1 MNRLLAG
8 VALCAALIAPAA
20 QAETRV
26 LDGTVTYRERMALP
40 SDARVTVSL
49 RRCDGGEEADRLVVM
64 DRGEV
69 VEVGPH
75 DELMAQQG
83 AYWRLYEAQARRAEE
98 DAEAAGVRI
107 ESQRQHSAHPAGK

>member
-1 MNRLLAG
+1 
-8 VALCAALIAPAA
+8 
-20 QAETRV
+20 
-26 LDGTVTYRERMALP
+26 
-40 SDARVTVSL
+40 
-49 RRCDGGEEADRLVVM
+49 M

-107 ESQRQHSAHPAGK
+107 PSPESQRQHSAHPAGK

>member
-1 MNRLLAG
+1 SVNPVDTKVRHRVDPAG
-8 VALCAALIAPAA
+8 EAKVLGWDVA
-20 QAETRV
+20 
-26 LDGTVTYRERMALP
+26 
-40 SDARVTVSL
+40 
-49 RRCDGGEEADRLVVM
+49 
-64 DRGEV
+64 GEV